1 MQNLSPRNI
10 FLFIVDLP
18 EFLLRSIIMASRAL
32 FFPSNSQSKKIKTLS
47 QNAILIESKHKG
59 LKVISIEVM
68 DGFTVYHS
76 VHRKQVRFEVL
87 EKIRKAVSK
96 TLSNKNVYVSFES
109 GDPRMLKIVI
119 QNWSKFDKSSP
130 ICVKYTLSSYG
141 VYNYACRNI

>member
-119 QNWSKFDKSSP
+119 QN
-130 ICVKYTLSSYG
+130 
-141 VYNYACRNI
+141 